1 MSRKDLFNLCI
12 TYKKVK
18 IMKKLV
24 LLFACVF
31 CFYNANTF
39 AEQKVGS
46 YNVLDRSLDVEAS
59 INDKGQLNVY
69 VGILGEYTHTNI
81 MLGIKGED
89 NIKSFA
95 YSLREMKAKYNEW
108 KGVARANGVT
118 DYSKEM
124 DIPFPNVEIYWK
136 GSSKWYST
144 FSRNFIKMMFLVSD
158 DGSASVGCGGEA
170 EDWDNEYIT
179 EQWYFLFTSA
189 DEIEGLIKVL
199 DVEKI
204 KNKLSSKQNTD
215 DLFN

>member
-1 MSRKDLFNLCI
+1 
-12 TYKKVK
+12 
-18 IMKKLV
+18 MKKLV

-31 CFYNANTF
+31 CFCNANTF

-118 DYSKEM
+118 DFSKEM

-144 FSRNFIKMMFLVSD
+144 FSRNFIKMKFLVSD

>member
-1 MSRKDLFNLCI
+1 
-12 TYKKVK
+12 
-18 IMKKLV
+18 MKKLV

-31 CFYNANTF
+31 CFCNVNTF

-144 FSRNFIKMMFLVSD
+144 FSRNFIKMKFLVSD